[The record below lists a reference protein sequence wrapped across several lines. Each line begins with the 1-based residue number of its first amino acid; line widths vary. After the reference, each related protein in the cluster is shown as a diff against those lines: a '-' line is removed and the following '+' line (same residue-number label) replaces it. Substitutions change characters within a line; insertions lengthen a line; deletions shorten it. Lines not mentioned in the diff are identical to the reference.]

1 MQNKLDFT
9 DRSGGGISR
18 HLFDNVIFL
27 GPTLIFLFAILI
39 YPLIYSL
46 YVSFH
51 DWKLVSTVPP
61 KLIGFTNYINALKDP
76 LFWNALRI
84 QVTFILI
91 AIPLELIIGL
101 LVALLFQ
108 VEFFGNRIMRTLLLI
123 PFFVLPS
130 LSGLMWRFMLQP
142 RYGLIGNIYYL
153 LNMEPVDWLS
163 NPRLTFLAVIL
174 QDIWRTWPFMFI
186 TLYAALSNFPK
197 ELKESAE
204 IDGANKIQVFLKI
217 ILPLL
222 TPAIVVACFLRL
234 IDALR
239 IFSEVYVMT
248 EGGPGH
254 ATTFLSI
261 YIYKNAFRFF
271 NIGYANSMGYMLTI
285 IALLISFYALSKIYK
300 EELS

>member
-1 MQNKLDFT
+1 MQNSFLRLF
-9 DRSGGGISR
+9 GGGNSR
-18 HLFDNVIFL
+18 HLFEKVLFL
-27 GPTLIFLFAILI
+27 GPTIIFLFAILI

-51 DWKLVSTVPP
+51 DWKLVMTKPP
-61 KLIGFTNYINALKDP
+61 NFIGFKNYLRAFEDP
-76 LFWNALRI
+76 LFWNALKI
-84 QVTFILI
+84 QIILILI
-91 AIPLELIIGL
+91 AIPLELSIGL

-108 VEFFGNRIMRTLLLI
+108 VEFLGNRIIRTLLLI

-130 LSGLMWRFMLQP
+130 LSGLMWRYMLQP
-142 RYGLIGNIYYL
+142 RYGLLALFYNI
-153 LNMEPVDWLS
+153 LNMEPIDWLS
-163 NPRLTFLAVIL
+163 NPNLTFLAVIL

-186 TLYAALSNFPK
+186 TIYAALSNFPQ

-204 IDGANKIQVFLKI
+204 IDGANKIQIFFKI
-217 ILPLL
+217 ILPIL
-222 TPAIVVACFLRL
+222 TPAIIVACFLRL

-271 NIGYANSMGYMLTI
+271 NIGYANAIGYILTT
-285 IALLISFYALSKIYK
+285 IALLISTFAITKIYK
-300 EELS
+300 EEFS

>member
-1 MQNKLDFT
+1 MLNRLYFINKL
-9 DRSGGGISR
+9 GGGKTR
-18 HLFDNVIFL
+18 HLFDNILFL
-27 GPTLIFLFAILI
+27 GPALIFLFSILI

-46 YVSFH
+46 YVSFY
-51 DWKLVSTVPP
+51 DWKLVSTASP
-61 KLIGFTNYINALKDP
+61 KFLGIMNYINALNDP

-84 QVTFILI
+84 QFVFILI

-101 LVALLFQ
+101 MVALLFQ
-108 VEFFGNRIMRTLLLI
+108 VEFLGNKIIRTLLLI
-123 PFFVLPS
+123 PFFILPS

-163 NPRLTFLAVIL
+163 SPKLTFLAVIL

-186 TLYAALSNFPK
+186 TLYAALSNFPQ

-204 IDGANKIQVFLKI
+204 IDGANKIQVFFKI
-217 ILPLL
+217 ILPLII
-222 TPAIVVACFLRL
+222 PAIIIACFLRL

-271 NIGYANSMGYMLTI
+271 NIGYANAIGYILTI
-285 IALLISFYALSKIYK
+285 ISLLISFYALSKIYK

>member
-1 MQNKLDFT
+1 MQNKTLLK
-9 DRSGGGISR
+9 RVGGGRSR
-18 HLFDNVIFL
+18 HLFDNILFL

-51 DWKLVSTVPP
+51 DWKLVSTSPP
-61 KLIGFTNYINALKDP
+61 KFIGFMNYINTFKDP

-84 QVTFILI
+84 QITFILI
-91 AIPLELIIGL
+91 ALPLELIIGL

-108 VEFFGNRIMRTLLLI
+108 GEFPGNRIMRVLLLI

-130 LSGLMWRFMLQP
+130 LSGLIWRFMLQP
-142 RYGLIGNIYYL
+142 RYGLIASIYYL

-163 NPRLTFLAVIL
+163 NPKLTFLAVIL

-186 TLYAALSNFPK
+186 TLYAALSNFPQ

-204 IDGANKIQVFLKI
+204 IDGANKIQVFWKI

-234 IDALR
+234 IDMLR

-271 NIGYANSMGYMLTI
+271 NIGYANSIGYILTI
-285 IALLISFYALSKIYK
+285 IALFISSYALSKIYR